1 MRRRTFGMPC
11 LCGYT
16 VAMANKTPGIYAL
29 TIRLARPA
37 QLAYGGE
44 THAFPAG
51 WYVYVGSALGGLE
64 ARVGRHLRTSQPKH
78 WHVDALLAK
87 GEVVDVQLLLVPRFG
102 GSTVP
107 RLEPALAS
115 QDHGVTASPSNCS
128 SSCECTIA
136 SAVGGW
142 RRAEPVP
149 GFGCSDCRCPTHLFH
164 FPEIPTGSLL
174 APRVRTALD
183 EIFRRLGERYE
194 NHALWDRDPF
204 QTLIKCILSLRTQ
217 DPVTDAAAERLFAVA
232 RTPQQ
237 LAATDPAVVEKL
249 IFPVGMF
256 RRKAVGIIE
265 IARQV
270 LDRFGGETPSEID
283 ALLTLPGVG
292 RKTANLVRS
301 FAFHLDAICVDT
313 HVHRITNRW
322 GLVRSR
328 TPDETECELRAV
340 LPPAYWSPINAQ
352 LVQHG
357 QQICRPIG
365 PKCGKCFL
373 AGFCRYAD
381 LQAEEALRRE
391 ISGMPPHPSLKF

>member
-1 MRRRTFGMPC
+1 MSQ
-11 LCGYT
+11 
-16 VAMANKTPGIYAL
+16 TPGIYAL
-29 TIRLARPA
+29 TIRLARPVV
-37 QLAYGGE
+37 LAYAGAPRE
-44 THAFPAG
+44 FAAG

-64 ARVGRHLRTSQPKH
+64 ARVGRHLRTSQPRH

-87 GEVVDVQLLLVPRFG
+87 GEVVDVQLMRVLPVQRLSG
-102 GSTVP
+102 LTVGKTQ
-107 RLEPALAS
+107 S
-115 QDHGVTASPSNCS
+115 QEIEHVTRNAQRETDSAECRTAVAVAAWRGV
-128 SSCECTIA
+128 
-136 SAVGGW
+136 
-142 RRAEPVP
+142 EPVP
-149 GFGCSDCRCPTHLFH
+149 GFGASDCKCATHLFC
-164 FPEIPTGSLL
+164 FAEPPTGSLL
-174 APRVRTALD
+174 APQVQPQLD
-183 EIFRRLGERYE
+183 EIFRRLGEHYE

-217 DPVTDAAAERLFAVA
+217 DPVTDAAADRLFAVA

-237 LAATDPAVVEKL
+237 LAAADSAVVERL

-265 IARQV
+265 IARQI
-270 LDRFGGETPSEID
+270 LDRFDGVTPAEID
-283 ALLTLPGVG
+283 ELLTLPGVG

-328 TPDETECELRAV
+328 MPDETECELRKV

-357 QQICRPIG
+357 QQLCRPIG
-365 PKCGKCFL
+365 PKCGNCFL
-373 AGFCRYAD
+373 AGICCYSE
-381 LQAEEALRRE
+381 LQAEEEIRRKIPE
-391 ISGMPPHPSLKF
+391 CPPHPCLTFPAGLMQSNPEGKR